1 MVCGSDIIVAP
12 SFPGARTGEVDSEA
26 TEVDPEITSPWIR
39 RLTPGEPDNTDIPVS
54 HDAVA
59 AVAEAGP
66 QQKDTVSD
74 VRQPDLIDLSQERSD
89 SSEDGTPLV
98 RSQERLFPCKSA
110 SKTPPGNVPA
120 PTTVIEVKWDNKDW
134 YTCNIEYN
142 KWDVD
147 GDGSYV
153 SKCVYDDGSKY

>member
-1 MVCGSDIIVAP
+1 MAP

-39 RLTPGEPDNTDIPVS
+39 RLTPGEPDNTDIPAS
-54 HDAVA
+54 DDAVA
-59 AVAEAGP
+59 AVTEADT

-98 RSQERLFPCKSA
+98 RSQERLFPCLQVGLKNTTTLTVHSA
-110 SKTPPGNVPA
+110 IAESNH
-120 PTTVIEVKWDNKDW
+120 
-134 YTCNIEYN
+134 
-142 KWDVD
+142 
-147 GDGSYV
+147 
-153 SKCVYDDGSKY
+153 